1 MTNPQESRTPTTKSS
16 AKNLKFEVENRNLTE
31 SKFTPER
38 NEDESQYI
46 IDPTRLYSII
56 TAKAKTFLLLDAR
69 PSADYKASHI
79 KHPSSINV
87 PGEALSKGIT
97 VKSIERQLLIEYR
110 GQWGR
115 RSGNDMLILYDWF
128 SDEFVPNTP
137 LTGIKY

>member
-1 MTNPQESRTPTTKSS
+1 M
-16 AKNLKFEVENRNLTE
+16 
-31 SKFTPER
+31 
-38 NEDESQYI
+38 
-46 IDPTRLYSII
+46 RLYSIF
-56 TAKAKTFLLLDAR
+56 TEKATTFLLLDAR

-97 VKSIERQLLIEYR
+97 VKSIERQLHIEYR

-115 RSGNDMLILYDWF
+115 RTGSDMLILYDWS

-137 LTGIKY
+137 LTGIYYSQLISN